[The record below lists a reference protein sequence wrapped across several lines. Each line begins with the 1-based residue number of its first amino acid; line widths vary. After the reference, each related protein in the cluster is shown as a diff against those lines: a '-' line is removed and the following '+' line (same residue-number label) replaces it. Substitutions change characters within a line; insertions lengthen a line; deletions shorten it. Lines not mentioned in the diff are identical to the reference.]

1 MDVKEYCNNVTTE
14 LNGWKAKMYDVK
26 RKYEKLSGDEKG
38 KYTDQISAMNSVIE
52 DLDKRIEKL
61 TRECPTSWETEEKEI
76 TAKMEQLKASGE
88 VWDPLHIG
96 V

>member
-14 LNGWKAKMYDVK
+14 LNVWKSKMYDVA
-26 RKYEKLSGDEKG
+26 RKFEKLSEDEKG
-38 KYTDQISAMNSVIE
+38 KYSDQINNMNSIID

-61 TRECPTSWETEEKEI
+61 TKECPTSWEPEEKEI
-76 TAKMEQLKASGE
+76 NEKMEQLKASGE

>member
-14 LNGWKAKMYDVK
+14 LNGWKSKMYDVT
-26 RKYEKLSGDEKG
+26 RKFDKLSSGEKE
-38 KYTDQISAMNSVIE
+38 KFNELNKVIE
-52 DLDKRIEKL
+52 ELDNRIGKL
-61 TRECPTSWETEEKEI
+61 SSECPSSWETDEKAINE
-76 TAKMEQLKASGE
+76 KMEQLKKANE